1 MRVLSQASALDPA
14 GPVTI
19 TVDLGSSKRLSTV
32 GIQWEFPAKS
42 FTVGVSADGIKWSEV
57 YATDSNVLSSN
68 TIALGSV
75 SATRVRVV
83 MHEARGFHAR
93 RSEFC

>member
-68 TIALGSV
+68 TIALGS
-75 SATRVRVV
+75 ARVRVV